1 MCSGT
6 TTQDQ
11 TRRGFRMAR
20 IHRRREADRKGTWR
34 QALVFNSLL
43 LVLAVLAVRIL
54 VNAYTPESV
63 GDVADVQARDE
74 TRREIDRAFETI
86 VPEGI
91 PARTFWAEQIARELS
106 TRDFS
111 AARGYLL
118 AAPVL
123 LDRNDRRALLA
134 AADAEESGSHD
145 ERLARAGLLFLPNDV
160 RANYQRAIERPY
172 LAMQDLDAASGSLPL
187 AAPPADAAVAQQ
199 QETPDETHS
208 GFSLVGDRA
217 DLVRRS
223 QRWVNGDAIDTTQL
237 RLSAI
242 GLLEM
247 RRPDSQA
254 YYATSISILRAAGR
268 AQRLSDAYAN
278 YLTGR
283 VNLALPE
290 DTTLAALRRVI
301 STLVPASERETQ
313 VLDTYA
319 GEINPEGLARLER
332 DLRSIAQIASYTS
345 PTGAVTLVE
354 LAQSPEDIRK
364 LELVAQ
370 AGNDRAVAL
379 AKQIGPGVIDLAQI
393 GVKWST
399 GLILQIL
406 ALTAILIA
414 LCWTTFSALS
424 RLRPLQR
431 RWT

>member
-1 MCSGT
+1 
-6 TTQDQ
+6 
-11 TRRGFRMAR
+11 MAR
-20 IHRRREADRKGTWR
+20 IQRLREADRRGTWR

-43 LVLAVLAVRIL
+43 LVMAVLGVRIL

-86 VPEGI
+86 VPDGVQ
-91 PARTFWAEQIARELS
+91 ARTFWAEQISRQLAI
-106 TRDFS
+106 RDFS

-134 AADAEESGSHD
+134 AAEAEEAGTYD

-172 LAMQDLDAASGSLPL
+172 VAIDDPVSAADAA
-187 AAPPADAAVAQQ
+187 ADAEAPADAVRLR
-199 QETPDETHS
+199 ETPPAAETGP
-208 GFSLVGDRA
+208 GFSLVGDRT

-237 RLSAI
+237 RLTAI

-247 RRPDSQA
+247 QRPDSQS

-268 AQRLSDAYAN
+268 AQRLSPAYAS
-278 YLTGR
+278 YLSDR

-290 DTTLAALRRVI
+290 ETTLAALRGVI
-301 STLVPASERETQ
+301 SSLVPASEREAQ
-313 VLDTYA
+313 VLETYA
-319 GEINPEGLARLER
+319 SEINPEGLGRLER

-345 PTGAVTLVE
+345 PAGAVTLVE

-406 ALTAILIA
+406 ALVSILLA

-424 RLRPLQR
+424 RLKPVQR
-431 RWT
+431 RWG

>member
-6 TTQDQ
+6 TPKDQ

-54 VNAYTPESV
+54 VIAYTPESV

-86 VPEGI
+86 VPDGI

-187 AAPPADAAVAQQ
+187 AAPPAEAALAQQ
-199 QETPDETHS
+199 QETPDETPS

-217 DLVRRS
+217 DLVRR
-223 QRWVNGDAIDTTQL
+223 
-237 RLSAI
+237 
-242 GLLEM
+242 
-247 RRPDSQA
+247 DSQA

-268 AQRLSDAYAN
+268 AQRLSDAYAS

-290 DTTLAALRRVI
+290 DTTLAALRNVI